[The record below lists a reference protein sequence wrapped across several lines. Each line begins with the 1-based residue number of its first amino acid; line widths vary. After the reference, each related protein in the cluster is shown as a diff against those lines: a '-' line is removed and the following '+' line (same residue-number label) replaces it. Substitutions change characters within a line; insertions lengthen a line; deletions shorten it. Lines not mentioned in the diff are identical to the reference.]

1 MKHSVSSDKIL
12 QIKELLRDRF
22 PEAHTAHTAHTVHT
36 VHTAQSG
43 MGENA
48 LLSGIGIL
56 DRLEVTGG
64 SIAEAVSEVP
74 GRGAC
79 LLLGEVIR
87 EAGAQCR
94 PVVLIDA
101 CDTFDP
107 QSLPLSA
114 CRSLLWIRCGAAQNA
129 VKAADLLL
137 RDGNLTLLLMDLER
151 CPPHELRR
159 IPASSWHRLRMLTEK
174 AGSLCLA
181 FTPAKIIPRAATRIL
196 FDHPYLPGVL
206 ETPRDILRGMLEF
219 RVAGRL
225 SEETPALP
233 SVVASS

>member
-1 MKHSVSSDKIL
+1 MKHSVSSAKIL

-22 PEAHTAHTAHTVHT
+22 PEAHAR
-36 VHTAQSG
+36 QSG
-43 MGENA
+43 LGEDA
-48 LLSGIGIL
+48 PLSGIGIGVGIGIL
-56 DRLEVTGG
+56 DRLGVAGG
-64 SIAEAVSEVP
+64 SMAEAVSEVP

-87 EAGAQCR
+87 EAAAQRR

-107 QSLPLSA
+107 QSLPGSG
-114 CRSLLWIRCGAAQNA
+114 CRSLLWIRCQSAQNA

-137 RDGNLTLLLMDLER
+137 RDGNLTLILMDLEH
-151 CPPHELRR
+151 CPSQDLRR

-174 AGSLCLA
+174 AGSLCLT

-196 FDHPYLPGVL
+196 FDHPYLSGTL

-219 RVAGRL
+219 RMAGK
-225 SEETPALP
+225 SSEEETPAL
-233 SVVASS
+233 SSIAHS

>member
-1 MKHSVSSDKIL
+1 MKHSVSSAKIL

-22 PEAHTAHTAHTVHT
+22 PEAHTP
-36 VHTAQSG
+36 QSVVG
-43 MGENA
+43 ANVP
-48 LLSGIGIL
+48 LSGIGIL
-56 DRLEVTGG
+56 DRLGVAGG
-64 SIAEAVSEVP
+64 SMAEAVSEVP

-87 EAGAQCR
+87 EAAAQRR

-101 CDTFDP
+101 CDAFDP
-107 QSLPLSA
+107 QSLPGSG
-114 CRSLLWIRCGAAQNA
+114 CRSLLWIRCQSAQNA

-137 RDGNLTLLLMDLER
+137 RDGNLTLILMDLEH
-151 CPPHELRR
+151 CPSQDLRR

-181 FTPAKIIPRAATRIL
+181 FTPVKIVPRAATRIL
-196 FDHPYLPGVL
+196 FDHPYLSGTL

-219 RVAGRL
+219 RIAGKS
-225 SEETPALP
+225 SEEQETPAL
-233 SVVASS
+233 SSRAHS

>member
-1 MKHSVSSDKIL
+1 M
-12 QIKELLRDRF
+12 RDRF
-22 PEAHTAHTAHTVHT
+22 PEAHT
-36 VHTAQSG
+36 SRL
-43 MGENA
+43 EKSDDA

-56 DRLEVTGG
+56 DRLGVAGG

-74 GRGAC
+74 GRGSC

-107 QSLPLSA
+107 QSLPSQA
-114 CRSLLWIRCGAAQNA
+114 CRSLLWIRCRSAQNA

-137 RDGNLTLLLMDLER
+137 RDGNLALILIDLER
-151 CPPHELRR
+151 CPLQDLRR
-159 IPASSWHRLRMLTEK
+159 VPASSWHRLRMLAEK

-181 FTPAKIIPRAATRIL
+181 FTPVKLVPRAATRIFL
-196 FDHPYLPGVL
+196 ESPYLPDTL
-206 ETPRDILRGMLEF
+206 DTSRELLRGMLEF
-219 RVAGRL
+219 HVAGKF
-225 SEETPALP
+225 SESTPAL
-233 SVVASS
+233 SSAAGS